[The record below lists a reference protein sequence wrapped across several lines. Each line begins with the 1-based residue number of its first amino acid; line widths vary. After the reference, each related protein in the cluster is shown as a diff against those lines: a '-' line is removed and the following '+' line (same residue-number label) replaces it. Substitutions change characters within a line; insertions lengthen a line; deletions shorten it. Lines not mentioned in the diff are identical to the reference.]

1 MTEND
6 PKVDETFNQTELQ
19 EQYLKSLDT
28 LEEGQM
34 IKGTIVQVGSENV
47 FIDVGY
53 KSEGKISID
62 EFTTIPSVGEEV
74 EVLLVKKEGTNGQIV
89 VSKKKADLKY
99 FWKNIKDAH
108 KEKTPID
115 GKITKS
121 IKGGFE
127 VDLGLGL
134 TAFLPVS
141 KTDVVRV
148 ENPEEYIGLESKF
161 TIERYSQDKR
171 TSIVVTRRDWLE
183 KEIEERKERFF
194 TEVQEGDEVEGTV
207 KSFTSFGAFIDLG
220 GFDGLLH
227 INDMSWGHVSRPKD
241 YVRKNQKVKLKV
253 IKLDSEDK
261 KINLS
266 LKHFTEDPWSN
277 ISRKYSTDDVVT
289 GTVTKLTDF
298 GAFIELE
305 EGVEGLAHVSELSW
319 VKRIKHPKELLK
331 IGDKIDA
338 KILGIDSESQRI
350 SLGVKQVL
358 PNPWDDIE
366 ANYPAGKK
374 LSLVVKKITN
384 AGAFLEVEE
393 GIDGFLPVEDL
404 SWTKRYKNA
413 GAVLKVGESFDVVVT
428 EVSADDR
435 RIRLGIKQLSDDPW
449 QSLAAN
455 YPKGS
460 EIEGVVTSK
469 TDFGAFVKVSDGI
482 EGLINKNQLA
492 DPKEVSVEEALSG
505 ISEGD
510 SIKAIVTEISPGRQ
524 RLSLSIREL
533 KRKQERAEISKYI
546 HEDEEEP
553 KTTMAAFLNK
563 DND

>member
-1 MTEND
+1 MAEND
-6 PKVDETFNQTELQ
+6 PRVNETFNQTELQ
-19 EQYLKSLDT
+19 EEYLKSLDT

-34 IKGTIVQVGSENV
+34 IKGTVVQVGSEFV

-53 KSEGKISID
+53 KSEGKIAVD
-62 EFTTIPSVGEEV
+62 EFKTKPAVGDVV
-74 EVLLVKKEGTNGQIV
+74 EVLLVKKEGPNGQIV
-89 VSKKKADLKY
+89 VSKKKADLQF
-99 FWKNIKDAH
+99 FWNSIKEAH
-108 KEKTPID
+108 KDRTPVD
-115 GKITKS
+115 GKIVKA

-134 TAFLPVS
+134 TAFLPIS

-148 ENPEEYIGLESKF
+148 ETPEDYIGLESKF
-161 TIERYSQDKR
+161 TVERYSKDKR

-183 KEIEERKERFF
+183 KEIETRKADFF
-194 TEVQEGDEVEGTV
+194 ANTQEGDVVEGTV

-227 INDMSWGHVSRPKD
+227 INDMSWGHVARPKD
-241 YVRKNQKVKLKV
+241 YVKKNQKIELKV
-253 IKLDSEDK
+253 IKLDPEEK

-277 ISRKYSTDDVVT
+277 IENKYNVDDVIT

-319 VKRIKHPKELLK
+319 VKRIKHPKEILK
-331 IGDKIDA
+331 IGDKTDA
-338 KILGIDSESQRI
+338 KILGIDQDNQRI
-350 SLGVKQVL
+350 SLGIKQVL
-358 PNPWDDIE
+358 PNPWNEIE
-366 ANYPAGKK
+366 ESYPAGKK
-374 LSLVVKKITN
+374 MKLKVKKVTN

-404 SWTKRYKNA
+404 SWTKRYRNA
-413 GAVLKVGESFDVVVT
+413 GAVLKAGEEVEVVVT
-428 EVSADDR
+428 EVSAEER
-435 RIRLGIKQLSDDPW
+435 RIRLGIKQLSGDPW
-449 QSLAAN
+449 KTLAAN
-455 YPKGS
+455 APKGS
-460 EIEGVVTSK
+460 EIEGTITSK
-469 TDFGAFVKVSDGI
+469 TDFGVFVSVSEGI

-492 DPKEVSVEEALSG
+492 DPKELSAEEAMAQVN
-505 ISEGD
+505 EGD
-510 SIKAIVTEISPGRQ
+510 KVKAIVTEINPGRQ

-553 KTTMAAFLNK
+553 KTTMAAFLQK
-563 DND
+563 DGE